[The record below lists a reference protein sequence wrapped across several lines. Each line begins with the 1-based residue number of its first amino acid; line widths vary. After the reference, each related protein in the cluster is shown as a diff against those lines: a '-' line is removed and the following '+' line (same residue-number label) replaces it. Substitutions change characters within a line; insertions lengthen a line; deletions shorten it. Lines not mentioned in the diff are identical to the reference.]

1 MKFRSGVDESGQMDG
16 GYGPSGDIFFGACN
30 GDVRM
35 NGYMT
40 RRCRFAA
47 VLDAQSVH
55 GTLSHDGAPAQTM

>member
-1 MKFRSGVDESGQMDG
+1 MRRATVWTDGQMDG
-16 GYGPSGDIFFGACN
+16 GYGPSGDIFFGTCN
-30 GDVRM
+30 AVVRM

-40 RRCRFAA
+40 RRCRFAV